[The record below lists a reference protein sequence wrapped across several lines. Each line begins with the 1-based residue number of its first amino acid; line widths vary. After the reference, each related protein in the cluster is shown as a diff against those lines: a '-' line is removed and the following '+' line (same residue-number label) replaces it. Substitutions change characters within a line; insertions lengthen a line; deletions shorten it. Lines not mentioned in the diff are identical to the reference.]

1 MVRRYAYLVV
11 ILLVGLAGC
20 GNGQAASHT
29 SPSRRPSP
37 AVSATPDV
45 ARCARLAKLGF
56 TPCPPL
62 PSQMRLPPTT
72 IRNATGGAISDE
84 TARRWGRAFQLSQA
98 YYYWVMQHGDRD
110 ALTSGALADPS
121 PIAVANMFG
130 SDLEDIDASR
140 QDRGSFVY
148 EPPGMPM
155 IQVVVIP
162 SSLQGLIRN
171 QHLSASN
178 YGIAVR
184 LIGPTR
190 RLIRYPNGVVKTLAA
205 ANANYHVDLLVWGAL
220 KQDRDLGDIWYGY
233 GLYGCSGSVQSVCQL

>member
-110 ALTSGALADPS
+110 ALTSGALADQAAS
-121 PIAVANMFG
+121 VNVFG
-130 SDLEDIDASR
+130 PDLMDIDRAR
-140 QDRGSFVY
+140 EWNGKLVDR
-148 EPPGMPM
+148 PPALAE
-155 IQVVVIP
+155 IRLVVLP
-162 SSLQGLIRN
+162 SSLKEAMSKQGLAQSDYGFVIELRGP
-171 QHLSASN
+171 ASRSVSLPS
-178 YGIAVR
+178 GQ
-184 LIGPTR
+184 R
-190 RLIRYPNGVVKTLAA
+190 RALWS
-205 ANANYHVDLLVWGAL
+205 VDASQVQWLLEWG
-220 KQDRDLGDIWYGY
+220 QYERTQDLGDIWYAHS
-233 GLYGCSGSVQSVCQL
+233 LYGCSGVVQSTCSR